1 MPELPLIAGLTFIGS
16 LGLLAAAAGAVLV
29 LVALAVS
36 RPRFFWIGLGLWAPG
51 MMVSLV
57 GAVMGVWGPFAAA
70 LIMLGAAGLVG
81 YLIARVARRPK
92 P

>member
-16 LGLLAAAAGAVLV
+16 LGLLAAAAGAVLIA
-29 LVALAVS
+29 VALAVS
-36 RPRFFWIGLGLWAPG
+36 RPRYFWIGMGLWAPG
-51 MMVSLV
+51 MLVSLV

-70 LIMLGAAGLVG
+70 LIMLGGAVLIG
-81 YLIARVARRPK
+81 YLIARFARRPK